1 MTITNFEMEP
11 TPAPPVVKQVGVP
24 LWMKL
29 CMVALFLLA
38 AFTIWRVEG
47 TADERA
53 EIQDQVMDLQSE
65 LRRLKKETAWS
76 KEKKDL
82 LVRAAQAEK
91 GEKALNKE
99 LKRVH
104 AELQR
109 AYALQQGKD
118 PPNISIPDLEEEEE
132 EEIIEADKRP
142 DEPPPYAYNSC
153 QQEEHQ
159 VLCELIKDD
168 NDAVIDKSR
177 KCGRKALSL
186 MGKFR
191 KHKFKNC
198 MIEEVPEL
206 SDKCAMCF
214 ADAGHWGYNNCMGS
228 CMSKGEGC
236 EKCMVDFAEDARKC
250 MGFLLTGYWNIP
262 ADCPVQATT
271 A

>member
-186 MGKFR
+186 TTQR
-191 KHKFKNC
+191 
-198 MIEEVPEL
+198 EPVATSREVAPASRSFQERWNTASEQEAL
-206 SDKCAMCF
+206 RTP
-214 ADAGHWGYNNCMGS
+214 
-228 CMSKGEGC
+228 
-236 EKCMVDFAEDARKC
+236 V
-250 MGFLLTGYWNIP
+250 TGGT
-262 ADCPVQATT
+262 TT
-271 A
+271 AWAAACRRERVARSVWWTSQRMPGSAWASC